1 VPTILYTMVGGV
13 QAVTWTDV
21 KQMGVV
27 VGAML
32 AAVIVLVA
40 GLPHGVG
47 AGDALHLA
55 GALGKLKAIDLH
67 FDVREKYTIW
77 SGLIGGLF
85 LSLSYFGCDQ
95 SQVQRYLTAKSV
107 DQSRHSLLMSGFVKI
122 PLQAL
127 ILLTGV
133 LMFVFFLF
141 NKGPMLFNRAP
152 LESVQTGPRAAEYQ
166 ALDEEYGRA
175 FETRKSAAQAL
186 AGATDNTDAKAAFT
200 KADAD
205 VRAVRQ
211 RATTLVREATN
222 TQYADVN
229 FVFPSFVVTYMPIG
243 FVGLI
248 IAAIFAAAMSSIAAE
263 LNALATATV
272 IDVYK
277 RHVKPTGEDSHYL
290 MVSKW
295 ATGLWGFFVCVMAI
309 YAVQLVMSFFSSHR

>member
-1 VPTILYTMVGGV
+1 
-13 QAVTWTDV
+13 
-21 KQMGVV
+21 
-27 VGAML
+27 
-32 AAVIVLVA
+32 
-40 GLPHGVG
+40 
-47 AGDALHLA
+47 
-55 GALGKLKAIDLH
+55 
-67 FDVREKYTIW
+67 
-77 SGLIGGLF
+77 
-85 LSLSYFGCDQ
+85 
-95 SQVQRYLTAKSV
+95 
-107 DQSRHSLLMSGFVKI
+107 
-122 PLQAL
+122 
-127 ILLTGV
+127 V

-277 RHVKPTGEDSHYL
+277 RHIKPTAEDAHYL

-295 ATGLWGFFVCVMAI
+295 ATGLWGLFVCVMAI
-309 YAVQLVMSFFSSHR
+309 YAVQLGSLIEVVNRYGSYFYGSILGVFVLAIGVKRANGHGAFVGLVAGMTTVWLVATFTRVEFLWLNVVGAVAVTVAGMVVSELTGGPRRQAA